1 MTLTEFLIQS
11 EYTFICAF
19 LIFISMIVTPLLIMH
34 WSPFTK
40 VKKWVSLG
48 LIIGGVLYFNYV
60 LIPIKEYAYA
70 HPTKTVKQEYFKGEY
85 KNITC
90 NDCTILV
97 EITNV
102 SYPMGFASKSS
113 EDTLKIMIIK

>member
-34 WSPFTK
+34 WSPVTK
-40 VKKWVSLG
+40 AKKWVSLG

-60 LIPIKEYAYA
+60 LIPIKEYAFT

-97 EITNV
+97 ETT
-102 SYPMGFASKSS
+102 SLTYPMGFASKSS